1 MKTFELSKE
10 IIQEISN
17 LISNKKNKEIK
28 KLVDGIHYADLAEII
43 NELESI
49 ERIYLIK
56 IIDSDKTSDVLT
68 EVDEDV
74 REEILKTLSEKEI
87 AGEIKELDSD
97 DAVDILSELS
107 DEKQEKVISLI
118 KDESITEN
126 IRELLN
132 YDEDSAGGLMAK
144 ELISVNENWS
154 VLKCLREIRKQ
165 AKDIKRVHSIY
176 VLNKKKIL
184 IGRLSLKDL
193 ITSPSKSKIQE
204 IYIPK
209 VDYVHVN
216 DSADEVAKL
225 MSKYD
230 LEAIP
235 VVGDNNELLGRITI
249 DDIVDFIK
257 DEAEEDYLLAA
268 GISNDVEADDSIFEL
283 TKARLPWLILG
294 LFGGLGSVFILE
306 SFENIMASKELRALF
321 FYTPLIAAMA
331 GNVGVQSSAIVV
343 QGLANDVIKGSLI
356 SRLIKEVSLT
366 ILNGL
371 ILSIIIIL
379 FGLIINQSLEM
390 SITISVSMIFV
401 IIVAALIGTSVPI
414 ILDKFGIDPAIAT
427 GPFITTGNDVIGIL
441 LFFYIAKLI
450 LCLLYTS
457 DAADE

>member
-10 IIQEISN
+10 IIQEISQ

-28 KLVDGIHYADLAEII
+28 KKVNEIHYADLAEII
-43 NELESI
+43 NELNFQES
-49 ERIYLIK
+49 IYLIK
-56 IIDSDKTSDVLT
+56 LIDSDKTSDVLT
-68 EVDEDV
+68 ELDEDV
-74 REEILKTLSEKEI
+74 REKILERLSEKEI

-97 DAVDILSELS
+97 DAADILSELS

-118 KDESITEN
+118 KDENITDN

-132 YDEDSAGGLMAK
+132 YEEDSAGGLMAK

-154 VLKCLREIRKQ
+154 VLTCLREIRKQ
-165 AKDIKRVHSIY
+165 AKDITRVHSIY
-176 VLNKKKIL
+176 VLNKKKML

-193 ITSPSKSKIQE
+193 ITSPSKSKIKE

-209 VDYVHVN
+209 VDFVNVN

-235 VVGDNNELLGRITI
+235 VVNDKTELLGRITI
-249 DDIVDFIK
+249 DDIVDYIK

-268 GISNDVEADDSIFEL
+268 GISNDVEADDSILEL

-306 SFENIMASKELRALF
+306 SFENIMATKELRALF

-343 QGLANDVIKGSLI
+343 QGLANDQIKGSLI
-356 SRLIKEVSLT
+356 SRLIKEISLT
-366 ILNGL
+366 LLNGI
-371 ILSIIIIL
+371 ILSLIIIV
-379 FGLIINQSLEM
+379 FGLLINQSLDM
-390 SITISVSMIFV
+390 SITISISMILV

-414 ILDKFGIDPAIAT
+414 ILEKFGIDPAIAT
-427 GPFITTGNDVIGIL
+427 GPFITTGNDVVGIL
-441 LFFYIAKLI
+441 LFFYIAKII
-450 LCLLYTS
+450 LGF
-457 DAADE
+457 

>member
-10 IIQEISN
+10 LIDNISD
-17 LISNKKNKEIK
+17 LILNKNNKEIK
-28 KLVDGIHYADLAEII
+28 KIVKTLHYADLAELI
-43 NELESI
+43 NELKFDESL
-49 ERIYLIK
+49 YLLK
-56 IIDSDKTSDVLT
+56 LIDSDKTSDVLT
-68 EVDEDV
+68 ELDDDL
-74 REEILKTLSEKEI
+74 RERVLKEFSEKEI

-107 DEKQEKVISLI
+107 EEKKEKVISLI
-118 KDESITEN
+118 KDENITEN

-132 YDEDSAGGLMAK
+132 YDEDTAGGLMAK

-165 AKDIKRVHSIY
+165 AKDITRVHSIY
-176 VLNKKKIL
+176 VLNKKEEL

-193 ITSPSKSKIQE
+193 IMSPSKKKIKQ

-209 VDYVHVN
+209 VDYVNVN
-216 DSADEVAKL
+216 DGAEDVAKL
-225 MSKYD
+225 MRKYD

-235 VVGDNNELLGRITI
+235 VINDDRQLLGRITI

-268 GISNDVEADDSIFEL
+268 GVSNDVEADDSIFEL
-283 TKARLPWLILG
+283 SKARLPWLILG

-306 SFENIMASKELRALF
+306 SFEEIMASESLRALF

-343 QGLANDVIKGSLI
+343 QGLANDLIKGSVLK
-356 SRLIKEVSLT
+356 RLVKEVSLT
-366 ILNGL
+366 VLNGI
-371 ILSIIIIL
+371 ILSLFIIG
-379 FGLIINQSLEM
+379 FGQIVNQPIEM
-390 SITISVSMIFV
+390 SLTISVSMIFV
-401 IIVAALIGTSVPI
+401 IIVAALIGTAVPI
-414 ILDKFGIDPAIAT
+414 ILDKLDIDPAIAT

-441 LFFYIAKLI
+441 LFFYTAKII
-450 LCLLYTS
+450 LVF
-457 DAADE
+457 

>member
-1 MKTFELSKE
+1 M
-10 IIQEISN
+10 
-17 LISNKKNKEIK
+17 
-28 KLVDGIHYADLAEII
+28 
-43 NELESI
+43 
-49 ERIYLIK
+49 
-56 IIDSDKTSDVLT
+56 
-68 EVDEDV
+68 
-74 REEILKTLSEKEI
+74 
-87 AGEIKELDSD
+87 
-97 DAVDILSELS
+97 
-107 DEKQEKVISLI
+107 
-118 KDESITEN
+118 
-126 IRELLN
+126 
-132 YDEDSAGGLMAK
+132 
-144 ELISVNENWS
+144 
-154 VLKCLREIRKQ
+154 
-165 AKDIKRVHSIY
+165 
-176 VLNKKKIL
+176 
-184 IGRLSLKDL
+184 

-450 LCLLYTS
+450 LVF
-457 DAADE
+457 

>member
-10 IIQEISN
+10 IIQEISQ

-28 KLVDGIHYADLAEII
+28 KKVKEIHYADLAEII
-43 NELESI
+43 NELNFQES
-49 ERIYLIK
+49 IYLIK
-56 IIDSDKTSDVLT
+56 LIDSDKTSDVLT
-68 EVDEDV
+68 ELDEDV
-74 REEILKTLSEKEI
+74 REKILERLSEKEI

-97 DAVDILSELS
+97 DAADILSELS

-118 KDESITEN
+118 KDENITDN

-132 YDEDSAGGLMAK
+132 YEEDSAGGLMAK

-154 VLKCLREIRKQ
+154 VLTCLREIRKQ
-165 AKDIKRVHSIY
+165 AKDITRVHSIY
-176 VLNKKKIL
+176 VLNKKKVL

-193 ITSPSKSKIQE
+193 ITSPSKSKIKE

-209 VDYVHVN
+209 VDFVNVN

-235 VVGDNNELLGRITI
+235 VVNDKTELLGRITI
-249 DDIVDFIK
+249 DDIVDYIK

-268 GISNDVEADDSIFEL
+268 GISNDVEADDSILEL

-306 SFENIMASKELRALF
+306 SFENIMATKELRALF

-343 QGLANDVIKGSLI
+343 QGLANDQIKGSLI
-356 SRLIKEVSLT
+356 SRLIKEISLT
-366 ILNGL
+366 LLNGI
-371 ILSIIIIL
+371 ILSLIIIV
-379 FGLIINQSLEM
+379 FGLLINQSLDM
-390 SITISVSMIFV
+390 SITISVSMILV
-401 IIVAALIGTSVPI
+401 IVVAALIGTSVPI
-414 ILDKFGIDPAIAT
+414 ILEKFGIDPAIAT

-441 LFFYIAKLI
+441 LFFYIAKII
-450 LCLLYTS
+450 LGF
-457 DAADE
+457 

>member
-10 IIQEISN
+10 IIQEISQ
-17 LISNKKNKEIK
+17 LISSKKNKEIK
-28 KLVDGIHYADLAEII
+28 KIVDEIHYADLAEII
-43 NELESI
+43 NELEFDQ
-49 ERIYLIK
+49 RIYLIK
-56 IIDSDKTSDVLT
+56 LIDSDKTSDVLT

-74 REEILKTLSEKEI
+74 REKILQTLSVKEI
-87 AGEIKELDSD
+87 AGEIRELDSD
-97 DAVDILSELS
+97 DAVDILSDLS
-107 DEKQEKVISLI
+107 NEKQEKVISFI
-118 KDESITEN
+118 KDENKTEN

-132 YDEDSAGGLMAK
+132 YEEDTAGGLMAK
-144 ELISVNENWS
+144 ELISVSENWS
-154 VLKCLREIRKQ
+154 VLKCLREIRRQ
-165 AKDIKRVHSIY
+165 AKDITRVHSIY
-176 VLNKKKIL
+176 VLNRKKVL

-235 VVGDNNELLGRITI
+235 VVNDNIELLGRITI
-249 DDIVDFIK
+249 DDIVDYIK
-257 DEAEEDYLLAA
+257 DEAEEDYRLAA
-268 GISNDVEADDSIFEL
+268 GISNDVEADDSILDL

-306 SFENIMASKELRALF
+306 SFESIMNTKELRALF

-356 SRLIKEVSLT
+356 SRLIKEIGLT
-366 ILNGL
+366 IINGVILSL
-371 ILSIIIIL
+371 ILII
-379 FGLIINQSLEM
+379 FGMAINQSIDM
-390 SITISVSMIFV
+390 SIAISSSMILV

-414 ILDKFGIDPAIAT
+414 ILNKFGIDPAIAT
-427 GPFITTGNDVIGIL
+427 GPFITTGNDVVGIL
-441 LFFYIAKLI
+441 LFFYIAKII
-450 LCLLYTS
+450 LGF
-457 DAADE
+457 

>member
-10 IIQEISN
+10 IIQEISQ

-28 KLVDGIHYADLAEII
+28 KKVKEIHYADLAEII
-43 NELESI
+43 NELNFQES
-49 ERIYLIK
+49 IYLIK
-56 IIDSDKTSDVLT
+56 LIDSDKTSDVLT
-68 EVDEDV
+68 ELDEDV
-74 REEILKTLSEKEI
+74 REKILERLSEKEI
-87 AGEIKELDSD
+87 SGEIKELDSD
-97 DAVDILSELS
+97 DAADILSELS
-107 DEKQEKVISLI
+107 DEKQKKVISLI
-118 KDESITEN
+118 KDENITDN

-132 YDEDSAGGLMAK
+132 YEEDSAGGLMAK

-154 VLKCLREIRKQ
+154 VLTCLREIRKQ
-165 AKDIKRVHSIY
+165 AKDITRVHSIY
-176 VLNKKKIL
+176 VINKKKVL

-193 ITSPSKSKIQE
+193 ITSPSKSKIKE

-209 VDYVHVN
+209 VDFVNVN

-230 LEAIP
+230 LEALP
-235 VVGDNNELLGRITI
+235 VVNDKTELLGRITI
-249 DDIVDFIK
+249 DDIVDYIK

-268 GISNDVEADDSIFEL
+268 GISNDVEADDSILEL

-306 SFENIMASKELRALF
+306 NFESIMATKELRALF

-343 QGLANDVIKGSLI
+343 QGLANDQIKGSLI
-356 SRLIKEVSLT
+356 SRLIKEISLT
-366 ILNGL
+366 LLNGI
-371 ILSIIIIL
+371 ILSLIIIV
-379 FGLIINQSLEM
+379 FGLAINQSLDM
-390 SITISVSMIFV
+390 SITISVSMILV

-414 ILDKFGIDPAIAT
+414 ILEKFGIDPAIAT

-441 LFFYIAKLI
+441 LFFYIAKII
-450 LCLLYTS
+450 LGF
-457 DAADE
+457 

>member
-10 IIQEISN
+10 IIQEISQ

-28 KLVDGIHYADLAEII
+28 KKVKEIHYADLAEII
-43 NELESI
+43 NELNFQES
-49 ERIYLIK
+49 IYLIK
-56 IIDSDKTSDVLT
+56 LIDSDKTSDVLT
-68 EVDEDV
+68 ELDEDV
-74 REEILKTLSEKEI
+74 REKILERLSEKEI
-87 AGEIKELDSD
+87 AVEIKELDSD
-97 DAVDILSELS
+97 DAADILSELS

-118 KDESITEN
+118 KDENITDN

-132 YDEDSAGGLMAK
+132 YEEDSAGGLMAK

-154 VLKCLREIRKQ
+154 VLTCLREIRKQ
-165 AKDIKRVHSIY
+165 AKDITRVHSIY
-176 VLNKKKIL
+176 VLNKKKVL

-193 ITSPSKSKIQE
+193 ITSPSKSKIKE

-209 VDYVHVN
+209 VDFVNVN

-235 VVGDNNELLGRITI
+235 VVNDKTELLGRITI
-249 DDIVDFIK
+249 DDIVDYIK

-268 GISNDVEADDSIFEL
+268 GISNDVEADDSILEL

-306 SFENIMASKELRALF
+306 NFEGIMATKELRALF

-343 QGLANDVIKGSLI
+343 QGLANDQIKGSLI
-356 SRLIKEVSLT
+356 SRLIKEISLT
-366 ILNGL
+366 LLNGI
-371 ILSIIIIL
+371 ILSLIIIV
-379 FGLIINQSLEM
+379 FGLLINQSLDM
-390 SITISVSMIFV
+390 SITISVSMILV

-414 ILDKFGIDPAIAT
+414 ILEKFGIDPAIAT
-427 GPFITTGNDVIGIL
+427 GPFITTGNDVVGIL
-441 LFFYIAKLI
+441 LFFYIAKII
-450 LCLLYTS
+450 LGF
-457 DAADE
+457 

>member
-1 MKTFELSKE
+1 METFELSNELIEKVS
-10 IIQEISN
+10 Q
-17 LISNKKNKEIK
+17 LISKRKNSEIK
-28 KLVDGIHYADLAEII
+28 KIVDGFHYADLAEII
-43 NELESI
+43 DELDESQ
-49 ERIYLIK
+49 RIYLIK
-56 IIDSDKTSDVLT
+56 LIDSNKTSDVLT
-68 EVDEDV
+68 ELDEDV
-74 REEILKTLSEKEI
+74 REKILKTLSPKEI
-87 AGEIKELDSD
+87 AGEIKEMDSD
-97 DAVDILSELS
+97 DAADILDELT
-107 DEKQEKVISLI
+107 DERKEKVISLI
-118 KDESITEN
+118 KDDNITEN
-126 IRELLN
+126 IRELLS

-144 ELISVNENWS
+144 ELISVYESWS
-154 VLKCLREIRKQ
+154 VLTCLREIRKQ
-165 AKDIKRVHSIY
+165 AKNITRVHSIY
-176 VLNKKKIL
+176 VLNRKNEL

-193 ITSPSKSKIQE
+193 ITSPSKSKIKE

-216 DSADEVAKL
+216 DSGEEVAKI

-235 VVGDNNELLGRITI
+235 VVDDQKQLQGRITI

-306 SFENIMASKELRALF
+306 SYESIMSTPSLRALF

-343 QGLANDVIKGSLI
+343 QGLANDVIKDSLI
-356 SRLIKEVSLT
+356 SRLFKEISLT
-366 ILNGL
+366 ILNGI
-371 ILSIIIIL
+371 ILGGLIIL
-379 FGLIINQSLEM
+379 FGLIIEQPIDM

-414 ILDKFGIDPAIAT
+414 ILNRFGIDPAIAT
-427 GPFITTGNDVIGIL
+427 GPFITTGNDIIGIL
-441 LFFYIAKLI
+441 LFFYIAKII
-450 LCLLYTS
+450 LGF
-457 DAADE
+457 

>member
-17 LISNKKNKEIK
+17 LISNKENKEIK

-43 NELESI
+43 NELESTQ
-49 ERIYLIK
+49 RIYLIK

-450 LCLLYTS
+450 LVF
-457 DAADE
+457 

>member
-10 IIQEISN
+10 LIDNISD
-17 LISNKKNKEIK
+17 LILNKNNKEIK
-28 KLVDGIHYADLAEII
+28 KIVKTLHYADLAELI
-43 NELESI
+43 NELKFDESL
-49 ERIYLIK
+49 YLLK
-56 IIDSDKTSDVLT
+56 LIDSDKTSDVLT
-68 EVDEDV
+68 ELDDDL
-74 REEILKTLSEKEI
+74 RERVLKEFSEKEI

-107 DEKQEKVISLI
+107 EEKKEKVISLI
-118 KDESITEN
+118 KDENITEN

-132 YDEDSAGGLMAK
+132 YDEDTAGGLMAK

-165 AKDIKRVHSIY
+165 AKDITRVHSIY
-176 VLNKKKIL
+176 VLNKKEEL

-193 ITSPSKSKIQE
+193 IMSPSKKKIKQ

-209 VDYVHVN
+209 VDYVNVN
-216 DSADEVAKL
+216 DSADDVAKL
-225 MSKYD
+225 MRKYD

-235 VVGDNNELLGRITI
+235 VINDDRQLLGRITI

-268 GISNDVEADDSIFEL
+268 GVSNDVEADDSIFEL
-283 TKARLPWLILG
+283 SKARLPWLILG

-306 SFENIMASKELRALF
+306 SFEEIMASESLRALF

-343 QGLANDVIKGSLI
+343 QGLANDLIKGSVLK
-356 SRLIKEVSLT
+356 RLVKEVSLT
-366 ILNGL
+366 VLNGI
-371 ILSIIIIL
+371 ILSL
-379 FGLIINQSLEM
+379 LIIGFGQIVNQPIEM
-390 SITISVSMIFV
+390 SLTISVSMIFV
-401 IIVAALIGTSVPI
+401 IIVAALIGTAVPI
-414 ILDKFGIDPAIAT
+414 ILDKLDIDPAIAT

-441 LFFYIAKLI
+441 LFFYTAKII
-450 LCLLYTS
+450 LGF
-457 DAADE
+457 

>member
-10 IIQEISN
+10 LIDNISD
-17 LISNKKNKEIK
+17 LILNKNNKEIK
-28 KLVDGIHYADLAEII
+28 KIVKTLHYADLAELI
-43 NELESI
+43 NELKFDESL
-49 ERIYLIK
+49 YLLK
-56 IIDSDKTSDVLT
+56 LIDSDKTSDVLT
-68 EVDEDV
+68 ELDDDL
-74 REEILKTLSEKEI
+74 RERVLKEFSEKEI

-107 DEKQEKVISLI
+107 EEKKEKVISLI
-118 KDESITEN
+118 KDENITEN

-132 YDEDSAGGLMAK
+132 YDEDTAGGLMAK

-165 AKDIKRVHSIY
+165 AKDITRVHSIY
-176 VLNKKKIL
+176 VLNKKEEL

-193 ITSPSKSKIQE
+193 IMSPSKKKIKQ

-209 VDYVHVN
+209 VDYVNVN
-216 DSADEVAKL
+216 DSAEDVAKL
-225 MSKYD
+225 MRKYD

-235 VVGDNNELLGRITI
+235 VINDDRQLLGRITI

-268 GISNDVEADDSIFEL
+268 GVSNDVEADDSIFEL
-283 TKARLPWLILG
+283 SKARLPWLILG

-306 SFENIMASKELRALF
+306 SFEEIMASESLRALF

-343 QGLANDVIKGSLI
+343 QGLANDLIKGSVLK
-356 SRLIKEVSLT
+356 RLVKEVSLT
-366 ILNGL
+366 VLNGI
-371 ILSIIIIL
+371 ILSL
-379 FGLIINQSLEM
+379 LIIGFGQIVNQPIEM
-390 SITISVSMIFV
+390 SLTISVSMIFV
-401 IIVAALIGTSVPI
+401 IIVAALIGTAVPI
-414 ILDKFGIDPAIAT
+414 ILDKLDIDPAIAT

-441 LFFYIAKLI
+441 SLI
-450 LCLLYTS
+450 HI
-457 DAADE
+457 

>member
-10 IIQEISN
+10 IIQEISQ
-17 LISNKKNKEIK
+17 LISSKKNKEIK
-28 KLVDGIHYADLAEII
+28 KIVDGIHYADLAEII
-43 NELESI
+43 NDLDFDQ
-49 ERIYLIK
+49 RVYLIK
-56 IIDSDKTSDVLT
+56 LIDSDKTSDVLT

-74 REEILKTLSEKEI
+74 REKILEALSVKEI

-97 DAVDILSELS
+97 DAVDILSDLP
-107 DEKQEKVISLI
+107 DEKQEKVISFI
-118 KDESITEN
+118 KDESKTEN

-132 YDEDSAGGLMAK
+132 YEEDTAGGLMAK

-154 VLKCLREIRKQ
+154 VLKCLREIRRQ
-165 AKDIKRVHSIY
+165 AKDITRVHSIY
-176 VLNKKKIL
+176 VLNRKKVL

-235 VVGDNNELLGRITI
+235 VVNDNIELLGRITI
-249 DDIVDFIK
+249 DDIVDYIK
-257 DEAEEDYLLAA
+257 DEAEEDYRLAA
-268 GISNDVEADDSIFEL
+268 GIYEDVEADDSIFDL

-306 SFENIMASKELRALF
+306 SFESIMGSKELRSLF

-356 SRLIKEVSLT
+356 SRLVKEIGLT
-366 ILNGL
+366 IINGL
-371 ILSIIIIL
+371 ILSLILIL
-379 FGLIINQSLEM
+379 FGMVINQSLEM
-390 SITISVSMIFV
+390 SIAISSSMVLV
-401 IIVAALIGTSVPI
+401 IIIAALIGTSVPI

-427 GPFITTGNDVIGIL
+427 GPFITTGNDVVGIL
-441 LFFYIAKLI
+441 LFFYVAKII
-450 LCLLYTS
+450 LGF
-457 DAADE
+457 

>member
-10 IIQEISN
+10 LIDNISD
-17 LISNKKNKEIK
+17 LILNKNNKEIK
-28 KLVDGIHYADLAEII
+28 KIVKTLHYADLAELI
-43 NELESI
+43 NELKFDESL
-49 ERIYLIK
+49 YLLK
-56 IIDSDKTSDVLT
+56 LIDSDKTSDVLT
-68 EVDEDV
+68 ELDDDL
-74 REEILKTLSEKEI
+74 RERVLKEFSEKEI

-107 DEKQEKVISLI
+107 EEKKEKVISLI
-118 KDESITEN
+118 KDENITEN

-132 YDEDSAGGLMAK
+132 YDEDTAGGLMAK

-165 AKDIKRVHSIY
+165 AKDITRVHSIY
-176 VLNKKKIL
+176 VLNKKEEL

-193 ITSPSKSKIQE
+193 IMSPSKKKIKQ

-209 VDYVHVN
+209 VDYVNVN
-216 DSADEVAKL
+216 DSGEDVAKL
-225 MSKYD
+225 MRKYD

-235 VVGDNNELLGRITI
+235 VINDDRQLLGRITI

-268 GISNDVEADDSIFEL
+268 GVSNDVEADDSIFEL
-283 TKARLPWLILG
+283 SKARLPWLILG

-306 SFENIMASKELRALF
+306 SFEEIMASESLRALF

-343 QGLANDVIKGSLI
+343 QGLANDLIKGSVLK
-356 SRLIKEVSLT
+356 RLVKEVSLT
-366 ILNGL
+366 VLNGI
-371 ILSIIIIL
+371 ILSL
-379 FGLIINQSLEM
+379 LIIGFGQIVNQPIEM
-390 SITISVSMIFV
+390 SLTISVSMIFV
-401 IIVAALIGTSVPI
+401 IIVAALIGTAVPI
-414 ILDKFGIDPAIAT
+414 ILDKLDIDPAIAT

-441 LFFYIAKLI
+441 LFFYTAKII
-450 LCLLYTS
+450 LGF
-457 DAADE
+457 

>member
-1 MKTFELSKE
+1 M
-10 IIQEISN
+10 
-17 LISNKKNKEIK
+17 
-28 KLVDGIHYADLAEII
+28 
-43 NELESI
+43 
-49 ERIYLIK
+49 
-56 IIDSDKTSDVLT
+56 
-68 EVDEDV
+68 
-74 REEILKTLSEKEI
+74 
-87 AGEIKELDSD
+87 
-97 DAVDILSELS
+97 
-107 DEKQEKVISLI
+107 
-118 KDESITEN
+118 
-126 IRELLN
+126 
-132 YDEDSAGGLMAK
+132 
-144 ELISVNENWS
+144 
-154 VLKCLREIRKQ
+154 
-165 AKDIKRVHSIY
+165 
-176 VLNKKKIL
+176 
-184 IGRLSLKDL
+184 

-356 SRLIKEVSLT
+356 SRLVKEVTLT

-450 LCLLYTS
+450 LVF
-457 DAADE
+457 

>member
-10 IIQEISN
+10 LIDNISD
-17 LISNKKNKEIK
+17 LILNKNNKEIK
-28 KLVDGIHYADLAEII
+28 KIVKTLHYADLAELI
-43 NELESI
+43 NELKFDESL
-49 ERIYLIK
+49 YLLK
-56 IIDSDKTSDVLT
+56 LIDSDKTSDVLT
-68 EVDEDV
+68 ELDDDL
-74 REEILKTLSEKEI
+74 RERVLKEFSEKEI

-107 DEKQEKVISLI
+107 EEKKEKVISFI
-118 KDESITEN
+118 KDENITEN

-132 YDEDSAGGLMAK
+132 YDEDTAGGLMAK

-165 AKDIKRVHSIY
+165 AKDITRVHSIY
-176 VLNKKKIL
+176 VLNKNKEL

-193 ITSPSKSKIQE
+193 IMSPSKKKIKQ

-209 VDYVHVN
+209 VDYVNVN
-216 DSADEVAKL
+216 DSAEDVAKL
-225 MSKYD
+225 MRKYD

-235 VVGDNNELLGRITI
+235 VINDDRQLLGRITI

-268 GISNDVEADDSIFEL
+268 GVSNDVEADDSIFDL
-283 TKARLPWLILG
+283 SKARLPWLILG

-306 SFENIMASKELRALF
+306 SFEDIMASESLRALF

-343 QGLANDVIKGSLI
+343 QGLANDLIKGSVLK
-356 SRLIKEVSLT
+356 RLVKEVSLT
-366 ILNGL
+366 VLNGI
-371 ILSIIIIL
+371 ILSL
-379 FGLIINQSLEM
+379 LIIGFGQIVNQPIEM
-390 SITISVSMIFV
+390 SLTISVSMIFV
-401 IIVAALIGTSVPI
+401 IIVAALIGTAVPI
-414 ILDKFGIDPAIAT
+414 ILDKLDIDPAIAT

-441 LFFYIAKLI
+441 LFFYTAKII
-450 LCLLYTS
+450 LGF
-457 DAADE
+457 

>member
-10 IIQEISN
+10 LIDNISD
-17 LISNKKNKEIK
+17 LILNKNNKEIK
-28 KLVDGIHYADLAEII
+28 KIVKTLHYADLAELI
-43 NELESI
+43 NELKFDESL
-49 ERIYLIK
+49 YLLK
-56 IIDSDKTSDVLT
+56 LIDSDKTSDVLT
-68 EVDEDV
+68 ELDDDL
-74 REEILKTLSEKEI
+74 RERVLKEFSEKEI

-107 DEKQEKVISLI
+107 EEKKEKVISLI
-118 KDESITEN
+118 KDENITEN

-132 YDEDSAGGLMAK
+132 YDEDTAGGLMAK

-165 AKDIKRVHSIY
+165 AKDITRVHSIY
-176 VLNKKKIL
+176 VLNKKEEL

-193 ITSPSKSKIQE
+193 IMSPSKKKIKQ

-209 VDYVHVN
+209 VDYVNVN
-216 DSADEVAKL
+216 DSGEDVAKL
-225 MSKYD
+225 MRKYD

-235 VVGDNNELLGRITI
+235 VINDDRQLLGRITI

-268 GISNDVEADDSIFEL
+268 GVSNDVEADDSIFEL
-283 TKARLPWLILG
+283 SKARLPWLILG

-306 SFENIMASKELRALF
+306 SFEEIMASESLRALF

-343 QGLANDVIKGSLI
+343 QGLANDLIKGSVLK
-356 SRLIKEVSLT
+356 RLVKEVSLT
-366 ILNGL
+366 VLNGI
-371 ILSIIIIL
+371 ILSL
-379 FGLIINQSLEM
+379 LIIGFGQIVNQPIEM
-390 SITISVSMIFV
+390 SLTISVSMIFV
-401 IIVAALIGTSVPI
+401 IIVAALIGTAVPI
-414 ILDKFGIDPAIAT
+414 ILEKLDIDPAIAT

-441 LFFYIAKLI
+441 LFFYTAKII
-450 LCLLYTS
+450 LVF
-457 DAADE
+457 